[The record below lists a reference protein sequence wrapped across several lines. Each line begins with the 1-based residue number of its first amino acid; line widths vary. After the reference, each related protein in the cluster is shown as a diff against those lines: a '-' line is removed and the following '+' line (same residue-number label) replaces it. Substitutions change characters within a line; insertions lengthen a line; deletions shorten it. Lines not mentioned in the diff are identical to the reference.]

1 MTPVSV
7 SEVHH
12 VAINVT
18 DLDKSIA
25 FYERA
30 LGYRTSVRTELN
42 DSRTAAAMRLP
53 TGTTG
58 RAAILQGERRIGQ
71 IELIQ
76 WTIPNTGE
84 AHGAAERPTQAITN
98 PGVLLISFEVDA
110 DELESTY
117 ERLRQLGAECY
128 SAPTQ
133 VHIGGFGDIS
143 AFLAEDPDGTVL
155 EFIALPRRTPKF
167 SPTVADGENVS

>member
-1 MTPVSV
+1 MAQLPV

-18 DLDKSIA
+18 DLERSIS

-76 WTIPNTGE
+76 WTIPGTEE
-84 AHGAAERPTQAITN
+84 AHHAAERRTQAITG

-110 DELESTY
+110 DDMETTF
-117 ERLRQLGAECY
+117 ERLQQLGAECY

-155 EFIALPRRTPKF
+155 EFVSLPRRTPR
-167 SPTVADGENVS
+167 PTPTAAGDPVR